1 MRSQVDADQIAA
13 WEWAA
18 TRCSQAVSQIVSF
31 AREGDSEYDAVARM
45 RYTGER
51 IIVHMLFASVSR
63 RELLIG
69 LRSPTGRGL
78 RPGGEG
84 AGGSGGFRAVWFA
97 ADVWLGWRR
106 NHYFLDRSG
115 GGGLRHFYYPI
126 HALRP
131 LSHHDRVP
139 AHGLSDA
146 GILGQR
152 QEITA

>member
-78 RPGGEG
+78 PCFVSALSAWRLLNYQRRTRTESRQPLR
-84 AGGSGGFRAVWFA
+84 S
-97 ADVWLGWRR
+97 DLLG
-106 NHYFLDRSG
+106 HQTT
-115 GGGLRHFYYPI
+115 YP
-126 HALRP
+126 
-131 LSHHDRVP
+131 
-139 AHGLSDA
+139 
-146 GILGQR
+146 
-152 QEITA
+152 